1 MIMADQFPLPPCLM
15 NTLLLVAASLRR
27 LTLLLFPSLI
37 VLTFMC
43 PALRS
48 QTATINISTSSPE
61 TMKRGLTGFNNGDYR
76 TAYDLSVDDYID
88 HIDDLNIGWW
98 RWYSGTVTNAFNWQR
113 GTFDSEKK
121 AQVVSKKHFLQY
133 EDFANHEALRG
144 HTHLKETYDLISAL
158 GLRLLITVNAVTSTV
173 EEIED
178 LVKYCFDH
186 GIKVDA
192 WELNNEPELWAGE
205 GEAKF
210 FRDAEDYLDKMEPFN
225 DAIKAKFP
233 DAMTYVYYSTRP
245 FGGGQEWN
253 EDIKAYQ
260 TAHGRYWDGVAFHSY
275 DGANADD
282 TFDKK
287 RLSAN
292 ESLLEFD
299 DKIEEY
305 LDQSWSTAPLITTEL
320 NTRIQTAGGFWF
332 TLYDGIYLAEVTLR
346 MSNWDNFELIGRSRT
361 TPGLIAP
368 VHDFEQLIDDR
379 AENGAGYNANSIPH
393 DLYFSA
399 AGYATS
405 LVDEVI
411 NISDTRLTTTVT
423 DSQQVS
429 YKNAGGS
436 TMDALYAQAYG
447 GKNGQTYL
455 CITNKSD
462 TAQTVNVQVNGSAVS
477 GGTTINLKT
486 LADTDPET
494 NNTPAS
500 PTTIVPS
507 STTSS
512 GGTGISIPAYAVV
525 QLTWEGTAAA
535 PTLDAPRVYHREVG
549 LNQLTLDWQPVDE
562 ADGYR
567 VSCVPT
573 GNAASP
579 VDVGNVITHT
589 VTSLT
594 DQVYD
599 YQVTPYYINGSMV
612 KVDGTPSAVE
622 SIGVSAPGNPNITA
636 RPIHDKMIEV
646 TWASKLRSTEY
657 LLTYG
662 PTGGTMITDQP
673 MGAVT
678 SFILT
683 DCTASTEYTFTVKA
697 KNGMGVSPSPKTTTV
712 TYPAYGRSVPW
723 AGVNLQATSISSSS
737 VSLEWELPI
746 SLRQAWYF
754 ENTTDDDDWLPA
766 DAGTIARISH
776 PDNSTT
782 LGSPATPIRDTH
794 GLEADA
800 SSTLAR
806 ALADGTSDDDY
817 LVTAWFEADAWTG
830 DEKAWIFARHT
841 GANYWYRFGYDHSDK
856 TYYLQKKNGAGNKTT
871 LASIP
876 GVELNNSTA
885 DDGTPSSYAPPLR
898 MNLGIR
904 VLGNRII
911 PYLNQASLP
920 SLEATDS
927 THSSGQ
933 IGFTA
938 SNVVGFFD
946 HILWYD
952 SHMES
957 GTFEVWRSTSPT
969 SGFTLRGTTSAGATS
984 YTDSVS
990 SGNTYYYKLRGLKA
1004 SLESRDYSN
1013 TRTVVVP

>member
-1 MIMADQFPLPPCLM
+1 M
-15 NTLLLVAASLRR
+15 NTSPLMASTLRR
-27 LTLLLFPSLI
+27 LSSCLSLL
-37 VLTFMC
+37 
-43 PALRS
+43 PALFALLALS
-48 QTATINISTSSPE
+48 PVSHGQTATVNLSTSSPE
-61 TMKRGLTGFNNGDYR
+61 TLKRGLTGFNNGDYR

-88 HIDDLNIGWW
+88 QIDALNIGWW

-144 HTHLKETYDLISAL
+144 NTHLKETYDLISAL
-158 GLRLLITVNAVTSTV
+158 GLRLLITVNAVTSSV

-192 WELNNEPELWAGE
+192 WELNNEPELWSGE
-205 GEAKF
+205 GEATF
-210 FRDAEDYLDKMEPFN
+210 FRDAKDYLRKMEPYN
-225 DAIKAKFP
+225 DAIKNKFP
-233 DAMTYVYYSTRP
+233 DAKTYVYYSTRP
-245 FGGGQEWN
+245 FDNSGQEWN

-260 TAHGRYWDGVAFHSY
+260 TANGRYWDGVAFHSY

-299 DKIEEY
+299 DKIDEY
-305 LDQSWSTAPLITTEL
+305 LAQSWNNAPLITTEL

-361 TPGLIAP
+361 TPGLIDP
-368 VHDFEQLIDDR
+368 VNDFEQLLDDR
-379 AENGAGYNANSIPH
+379 AENGAGYNANNIPH
-393 DLYFSA
+393 DLYLSA

-411 NISDTRLTTTVT
+411 NISDARLTTTVT
-423 DSQQVS
+423 NSQQVS
-429 YKNAGGS
+429 YKNSGSS
-436 TMDALYAQAYG
+436 TMDALFAQGYR

-462 TAQTVNVQVNGSAVS
+462 SAQTVNIQVDGTTVSSA
-477 GGTTINLKT
+477 TTINIKALSNS
-486 LADTDPET
+486 DPEIK
-494 NNTPAS
+494 NTAS
-500 PTTIVPS
+500 NTTAVVPS
-507 STTSS
+507 SSTSS

-525 QLTWEGTAAA
+525 QLTWDGTAAA
-535 PTLDAPRVYHREVG
+535 PTLDAPRVYNREVG
-549 LNQLTLDWQPVDE
+549 LNQLSLDWQPVDE

-567 VSCVPT
+567 VSCVPEGT
-573 GNAASP
+573 SASP
-579 VDVGNVITHT
+579 VDVGNVIAHT

-594 DQVYD
+594 SQVYD
-599 YQVTPYYINGSMV
+599 YQVTPYYINSSSV
-612 KVDGTPSAVE
+612 KVDGPPSAVE
-622 SIGVSAPGNPNITA
+622 SIKIAVPGNPNIEA
-636 RPIHDKMIEV
+636 IPIHDKNIEV
-646 TWASKLRSTEY
+646 KWTSKIRASEY

-662 PTGGTMITDQP
+662 PTGGTMVTDQS
-673 MGAVT
+673 MGTVT

-683 DCTASTEYTFTVKA
+683 GCTANTDYTFTVKA
-697 KNGMGVSPSPKTTTV
+697 KNGMGTSASPNTTTV
-712 TYPAYGRSVPW
+712 TYPAYGRTVPW
-723 AGVNLQATSISSSS
+723 AGVNLRATSISSNS
-737 VSLEWELPI
+737 VTLKWDLPI
-746 SLRQAWYF
+746 ALRKSWFF
-754 ENTTDDDDWLPA
+754 ENSTDDDDWLPA
-766 DAGTIARISH
+766 DTGTVTRISH
-776 PDNSTT
+776 PDNATT
-782 LGSPATPIRDTH
+782 IGSPATPIRDTH
-794 GLEADA
+794 VLEADA

-817 LVTAWFEADAWTG
+817 LVTAWFEADAWDG
-830 DEKAWIFARHT
+830 DEKVWIFARHT
-841 GANYWYRFGYDHSDK
+841 GANYWYRFGYDDNQK
-856 TYYLQKKNGAGNKTT
+856 TYYLEKKNGGSKTT

-876 GVELNNSTA
+876 GVELNNTT
-885 DDGTPSSYAPPLR
+885 DDDNNPSSYSPPSR

-911 PYLNQASLP
+911 PYLNQAALS
-920 SLEATDS
+920 SLEVTDS

-933 IGFTA
+933 IGFSA
-938 SNVVGFFD
+938 SNVVGLFD

-952 SHMES
+952 SHMGS

-969 SGFTLRGTTSAGATS
+969 SGFTLRGTTGSGATT
-984 YTDSVS
+984 YTDSVN
-990 SGNTYYYKLRGLKA
+990 SGKTYYYKLRGLKA
-1004 SLESRDYSN
+1004 SLESRDFSN
-1013 TRTVVVP
+1013 TRTVVTP